1 MIMQK
6 AGDGRL
12 ERYIAALEITAL
24 QDA

>member
-6 AGDGRL
+6 AEDGRL